1 MTLTFT
7 TALWIL
13 LAAFFLPLVAAGVA
27 KGGRRDYDNADPRG
41 WENRL
46 EGHRRRAVAAMNNTF
61 EALPFFAAAVIVAHM
76 TGAPQGR
83 LDALA
88 AAWLVLRLVYL
99 GLYVGD
105 RATARS
111 LVWMACV
118 VINVWIF
125 VLGA

>member
-1 MTLTFT
+1 MTMTFT

-27 KGGRRDYDNADPRG
+27 KGGRRDYDNTDPRG

-61 EALPFFAAAVIVAHM
+61 EALPFFAAAVIVAHQL
-76 TGAPQGR
+76 GAPQGR

-88 AAWLVLRLVYL
+88 AAWLVLRVVYL
-99 GLYVGD
+99 WLYVAD
-105 RATARS
+105 KATARS
-111 LVWMACV
+111 IVWLGGIV
-118 VINVWIF
+118 VTVWIF